1 MRLAQQLFIYRVAE
15 NVTLLCVIADILSDD
30 NRLLLI
36 FFLISGIVGG
46 PCNNWRYL
54 EAPEMLKP
62 RGQKIDL
69 GLGLRLVTSGLGLGL
84 GFGTLWPRPQ
94 AVDLGLER

>member
-1 MRLAQQLFIYRVAE
+1 
-15 NVTLLCVIADILSDD
+15 
-30 NRLLLI
+30 
-36 FFLISGIVGG
+36 
-46 PCNNWRYL
+46 
-54 EAPEMLKP
+54 MLKP

>member
-36 FFLISGIVGG
+36 IFF
-46 PCNNWRYL
+46 
-54 EAPEMLKP
+54 
-62 RGQKIDL
+62 
-69 GLGLRLVTSGLGLGL
+69 
-84 GFGTLWPRPQ
+84 
-94 AVDLGLER
+94 